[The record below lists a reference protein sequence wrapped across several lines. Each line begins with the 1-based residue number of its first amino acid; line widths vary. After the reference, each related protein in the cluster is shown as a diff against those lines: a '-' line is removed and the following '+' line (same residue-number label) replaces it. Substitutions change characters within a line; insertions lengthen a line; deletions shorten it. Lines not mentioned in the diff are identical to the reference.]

1 MKILHINGY
10 FMENAAYQEN
20 LLPVGQYELGNEVF
34 LVTSRFEPLMKINAD
49 TRIRPLGK
57 TMYKGVHVIRVEEYF
72 EMKNNGGVILKN
84 LIPVFKKIR
93 PDIIFFHDISPIL
106 IVGVF
111 YKFFNPEVKLHI
123 DFHSDENNSRN
134 SSFGPLLH
142 WLFRVFF
149 FFFGRLFEKFFCV
162 APETTYFVQ
171 KYYKIPARKLTFLP
185 LPGDATMLKQYEQ
198 IRVEVRKQ
206 LSLNDEHKLIVHTG
220 KMPEGKETLLA
231 LQAFTSMKG
240 ANLRLLI
247 AGSIDDDF
255 TQTFNEFC
263 ASDLRIVNLG
273 WLRADALRRIFI
285 ASDVLLQPGSLSN
298 TFIDAICC
306 GLPLVLNNTP
316 QGQNLTSF
324 KNGVLINE
332 KTVKEVVAKL
342 EMVLSDAQL
351 PTFRACSFEA
361 ANYFDYRNNA
371 KISLS

>member
-1 MKILHINGY
+1 MKIIHINGY
-10 FMENAAYQEN
+10 FMESAAYQEN
-20 LLPVGQYELGNEVF
+20 LLPVGQYELGNEVY
-34 LVTSRFEPLMKINAD
+34 LVTSRFEPLMKINAN
-49 TRIRPLGK
+49 TRTRPLGK
-57 TMYKGVHVIRVEEYF
+57 TIYKGVHIIRIEEYF

-84 LIPVFKKIR
+84 LTPVFKKIR

-111 YKFFNPEVKLHI
+111 YKLFNPKVKLHI

-134 SSFGPLLH
+134 SRFGPFLH
-142 WLFRVFF
+142 WIFRVFF
-149 FFFGRLFEKFFCV
+149 FFFDGLFEKFFCV
-162 APETTYFVQ
+162 APETTYFVH
-171 KYYKIPARKLTFLP
+171 KYYKIPENKLTFLP

-198 IRVEVRKQ
+198 IRAEVRKQ
-206 LSLNDEHKLIVHTG
+206 LNLNDQHKLIVHTG
-220 KMPEGKETLLA
+220 KMPQDKETFLA
-231 LQAFTSMKG
+231 LQAFTYMKDP
-240 ANLRLLI
+240 NLRLLI
-247 AGSIDDDF
+247 AGSIDDHF
-255 TQTFNEFC
+255 TQTFNDFC
-263 ASDLRIVNLG
+263 KSDPRIINLG
-273 WLRADALRRIFI
+273 WLKADEVRRIFI

-342 EMVLSDAQL
+342 EMVLSDDQL
-351 PTFRACSFEA
+351 ATFRAYSFEA
-361 ANYFDYRNNA
+361 ANYYDYRNNA